1 MNLPHPPC
9 YAVRI
14 LLLALVFATAPLP
27 AAEPAK
33 KAPAPTPAPAP
44 GTVQFTPP
52 KTKAIGLKRQ
62 VNAGSRSGGRA
73 SAVPVALV
81 PDGLGLSSSEQPVLW
96 WFLSQPTTAKVEFT
110 LNRGFVTLVKVE
122 LPAATTAGLHKV
134 DLANATKSTP
144 VKLAPGTP
152 YEWTVRVKQ
161 GDDPATDPVTV
172 GWVEY
177 RPVEPGLQAKLG
189 TASQT
194 QLPALYAAEGY
205 WYDTVNLLAAP
216 KPHPDLPPLLRQV
229 GLIDVVVTVP

>member
-44 GTVQFTPP
+44 GAVQFTPP

-81 PDGLGLSSSEQPVLW
+81 PDGLGLSASEQPVLW

-110 LNRGFVTLVKVE
+110 LNHRFETLIKFD
-122 LPAATTAGLHKV
+122 LPDVTTAGLHRV
-134 DLANATKSTP
+134 DLASLTKQRP
-144 VKLAPGTP
+144 VKLTPGTP

-172 GWVEY
+172 GWVEF
-177 RPVEPGLQAKLG
+177 RPVETDLQTKLG
-189 TASQT
+189 TVSQL
-194 QLPALYAAEGY
+194 QRPALYATEGY
-205 WYDTVNLLAAP
+205 WYDAVNLLASP

-229 GLIDVVVTVP
+229 GLLDVVVTVP

>member
-1 MNLPHPPC
+1 MNLTLPHCRCAP
-9 YAVRI
+9 I
-14 LLLALVFATAPLP
+14 LLLALVFATAPLSG
-27 AAEPAK
+27 AEPAK
-33 KAPAPTPAPAP
+33 RPPAPVPAPTHSP
-44 GTVQFTPP
+44 VQFTPP

-110 LNRGFVTLVKVE
+110 LNRRFETLVKVE
-122 LPAATTAGLHKV
+122 LPDVTAAGLHQV
-134 DLANATKSTP
+134 DLASLTKSSS

-152 YEWTVRVKQ
+152 YEWTVRIKQ
-161 GDDPATDPVTV
+161 GDDPAADPVTV

-177 RPVEPGLQAKLG
+177 RPVETGLQTKMG
-189 TASQT
+189 SASQI

-205 WYDTVNLLAAP
+205 WYDAVNLLASP
-216 KPHPDLPPLLRQV
+216 KPHSDLPPLLRQV
-229 GLIDVVVTVP
+229 GLVDVVVTIP